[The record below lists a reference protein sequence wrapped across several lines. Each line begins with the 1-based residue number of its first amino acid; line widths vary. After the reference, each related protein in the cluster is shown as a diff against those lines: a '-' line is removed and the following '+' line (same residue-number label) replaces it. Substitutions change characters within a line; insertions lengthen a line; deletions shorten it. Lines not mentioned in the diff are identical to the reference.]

1 MSESTEIK
9 ILIQQVS
16 KIAESV
22 DKLVQ
27 IDAAREERD
36 KQQVKKN
43 EEFDQFIK
51 DTREPLFRLR
61 RWHTKV
67 DKWGTAA
74 GFAIIVALSSLLGFN
89 FLK

>member
-1 MSESTEIK
+1 MSDSPEIK

-22 DKLVQ
+22 DKLAQ

-36 KQQVKKN
+36 KQQAKKN

-67 DKWGTAA
+67 DKWGTAV
-74 GFAIIVALSSLLGFN
+74 GFAIIVSVSSLLGIN

>member
-1 MSESTEIK
+1 MSESPEIK

-36 KQQVKKN
+36 KQQAKKN
-43 EEFDQFIK
+43 EEFEQFIK
-51 DTREPLFRLR
+51 DNNEPLIRLR

-67 DKWGTAA
+67 DKWGTAI
-74 GFAIIVALSSLLGFN
+74 GFAIIVAIATLLGFN
-89 FLK
+89 FTK